1 MSKMDVERVE
11 ELKRL
16 SSAYPA
22 DGTLYYE
29 LGQLYYAAQRYMDA
43 IHLFTAAV
51 TVEPDYAEA
60 YLALGDTYAAEGHT
74 SGARQIYAEGITVA
88 SRARSSLHLLQT
100 FHARVTA
107 LADA

>member
-1 MSKMDVERVE
+1 MDVERVE

-29 LGQLYYAAQRYMDA
+29 LGQLYCKSRQYMDA
-43 IHLFTAAV
+43 IYLFTAAI

-60 YLALGDTYAAEGHT
+60 YLALGDAYAAEGHT
-74 SGARQIYAEGITVA
+74 FGARQIYEEGMTVA

-100 FHARVTA
+100 FQERVTA
-107 LADA
+107 LANA